1 MLSRAL
7 GLLFCVIGLCLP
19 HRLRIWFSEFLGW
32 ATQGV
37 YYLYYGLMNYLLK
50 ELRQADAAG
59 DAVKDSNTA
68 ADREAQSSVAAT
80 PPLADKGASS

>member
-1 MLSRAL
+1 MLSRAF

-19 HRLRIWFSEFLGW
+19 HRMRIWFSEFLGW

-50 ELRQADAAG
+50 ELRQVDAAG
-59 DAVKDSNTA
+59 DGDAVEDSSTA
-68 ADREAQSSVAAT
+68 TEREAQSV
-80 PPLADKGASS
+80 DEGAPT

>member
-1 MLSRAL
+1 M
-7 GLLFCVIGLCLP
+7 
-19 HRLRIWFSEFLGW
+19 RIWFSEFLGW

-59 DAVKDSNTA
+59 DAVKESSTA
-68 ADREAQSSVAAT
+68 AEAPSV
-80 PPLADKGASS
+80 DERAST